1 MKKKNSQL
9 TFLHCYHHF
18 FMALGCYVAVKWL
31 PGGHGLLLGM
41 INLYVH
47 GIMYFYYF
55 LTSFKPELKQSIWWK
70 KHITQVQL
78 VISWLHLNEQIQI
91 SFFRFSRFNLL
102 FWLSVFCVL
111 VSLITVDIQNSGSGC
126 WWYKIHTC
134 LRCLQISIEELILRE
149 RMCIKFNEN
158 WKKNSVE
165 SQK

>member
-18 FMALGCYVAVKWL
+18 CMALGCYVAAKWL

-70 KHITQVQL
+70 KHITQFQL
-78 VISWLHLNEQIQI
+78 VIYHSHLKKQVQNRF
-91 SFFRFSRFNLL
+91 FFRFFRLNSP
-102 FWLSVFCVL
+102 FWLFVSCVL
-111 VSLITVDIQNSGSGC
+111 VSPMTVAIQSFGC
-126 WWYKIHTC
+126 GC
-134 LRCLQISIEELILRE
+134 
-149 RMCIKFNEN
+149 
-158 WKKNSVE
+158 
-165 SQK
+165 

>member
-18 FMALGCYVAVKWL
+18 CMALGCYVAAKWL

-47 GIMYFYYF
+47 GLMYFYYF

-78 VISWLHLNEQIQI
+78 VISCSHLNGQIQNRI
-91 SFFRFSRFNLL
+91 FPLFFRFNLL
-102 FWLSVFCVL
+102 FWLSVSCVL
-111 VSLITVDIQNSGSGC
+111 VSLIAVAIQSSGC
-126 WWYKIHTC
+126 GCW
-134 LRCLQISIEELILRE
+134 
-149 RMCIKFNEN
+149 
-158 WKKNSVE
+158 
-165 SQK
+165 